1 MSYAIVYSSRTG
13 NTALLAKTIR
23 EILGEEDCVYFGPP
37 APQALVA
44 ETIYAGFW
52 TDRGT
57 CDEEMA
63 QFLQSLTDQS
73 VFLFGTAGFGGA
85 PAYYDQIL
93 ERVQANLKGSVHLLG
108 RYMCQGQMPQ
118 AVRTRYEG
126 MEDSPR
132 RTAMLENFDR
142 ALGHPDAGDL
152 EQLRRVVE
160 K

>member
-23 EILGEEDCVYFGPP
+23 EILEEEDCVYFGPP
-37 APQALVA
+37 APQALAA

-93 ERVQANLKGSVHLLG
+93 ERVQANLKGSVRLLG

>member
-23 EILGEEDCVYFGPP
+23 EILGEEACVYFGAP
-37 APQALVA
+37 APQALAA

-73 VFLFGTAGFGGA
+73 VFLFGTAGFGGS

-93 ERVQANLKGSVHLLG
+93 ERVQANLKGSVRLLG

-152 EQLRRVVE
+152 EQLRRAME

>member
-23 EILGEEDCVYFGPP
+23 EILGEETCVYFGPP
-37 APQALVA
+37 APQALAA

-93 ERVQANLKGSVHLLG
+93 ERVQANLKGSVRLLG